1 MRLRTLFLGGTG
13 IVLLTV
19 LYTALMY
26 ARLPESIAT
35 HWDIH
40 GRADQFS
47 PRFWGVVFG
56 PIVQTGMLLLFLVLP
71 SLSPER
77 ARLEA
82 SGDVYGKVCL
92 TVVAF
97 MGFVQV
103 LIVQSALGMTDTA
116 KWIVCSV
123 LVLFGYIGN
132 IITKARR
139 NYFMGIRTPWTLES
153 EDVWNRTH
161 RLGGRLMVAGSIVGL
176 VLVFTNAPLWSVFA
190 VILVASLWP
199 VVYSYLIYRRSSR
212 PYGL

>member
-1 MRLRTLFLGGTG
+1 MRLRTLFLGGFG
-13 IVLLTV
+13 FVLLTT
-19 LYTALMY
+19 LYTVAMY
-26 ARLPESIAT
+26 ARLPERIAT
-35 HWDIH
+35 HWNIH
-40 GRADQFS
+40 GEPDQYS
-47 PRFWGVVFG
+47 PKFWGVAFG
-56 PIVQTGMLLLFLVLP
+56 PLMQLGMLLLFLVLP
-71 SLSPER
+71 SISPER

-103 LIVQSALGMTDTA
+103 LIIQSALGMQDTA
-116 KWIVCSV
+116 KWIIAGV

-161 RLGGRLMVAGSIVGL
+161 RLGGRLMVLGSIVGL
-176 VLVFTNAPLWSVFA
+176 ILVFAGAPFWTVMA
-190 VILVASLWP
+190 VILVSSLWP
-199 VVYSYLIYRRSSR
+199 VVYSYLIYRRSGR
-212 PYGL
+212 RFGL